1 MDQMKRRSR
10 IQKILMALVVSAT
23 MSAPPS
29 ANAQYQ
35 EVEAS
40 FSGDIIG
47 QIKFLGDP
55 PEPLFYKLKNF
66 PNIRYCRRIS
76 DGRGNRILQ
85 EVKVDGDGILQDVAV
100 YLPDIKRGKAFAF
113 NGVDVWAK
121 NCEFLIQ
128 GGASTFTGVV
138 KKDSEIRLLNQDA
151 DPDDPKL
158 AMGIAHNP
166 HAFEIAGYQI
176 RTMFKSP
183 LIFNGQV
190 LRKKVTLKRNESF
203 VKLECDLH
211 DYMQT
216 YFLPVE
222 NPYYAIVGK
231 DGKYKIDGIPPGLH
245 RIIAWHPILGK
256 IDNQII
262 VGPEGTSIVDFLFTK

>member
-1 MDQMKRRSR
+1 MGQMKMPNR
-10 IQKILMALVVSAT
+10 IQKILMTLVVSAT
-23 MSAPPS
+23 MSAPLS

-35 EVEAS
+35 ELESS
-40 FSGDIIG
+40 FSGKITG
-47 QIKFLGDP
+47 QIKFLGNP
-55 PEPLFYKLKNF
+55 PEPLFFKLRNF
-66 PNIRYCRRIS
+66 PNVRYCRKIS

-100 YLPDIKRGKAFAF
+100 YLPDIKRGKAFAS

-121 NCEFLIQ
+121 DCQFLIQ

-138 KKDSEIRLLNQDA
+138 KRGSEIRLLNQDA
-151 DPDDPKL
+151 DPDDPEL

-190 LRKKVTLKRNESF
+190 LRKKVTLKRKESF

-231 DGKYKIDGIPPGLH
+231 DGKYKIDGIPPGPH
-245 RIIAWHPILGK
+245 RVMAWHPILGK
-256 IDNQII
+256 MENQII
-262 VGPEGTSIVDFLFTK
+262 VDPEGTSIVHFLFTR